1 MRLQTDKDEKP
12 MNIDLTITS
21 LANTWTQA
29 DQDHLVTALGKMEM
43 YAYEAVREKDEA
55 KRRALIQK
63 LSDQLETAK
72 EIQFAAQ
79 NSAHY
84 IAERLHMLKHWK

>member
-1 MRLQTDKDEKP
+1 MTIE
-12 MNIDLTITS
+12 LTITRETH
-21 LANTWTQA
+21 TWTQA

-43 YAYEAVREKDEA
+43 NAYEAVREKDDA

-63 LSDQLETAK
+63 IRDQLETAK
-72 EIQFAAQ
+72 DIQIAAQ

-84 IAERLHMLKHWK
+84 IAERLHMLKHWR